1 MDWTVQMNP
10 PWIPYPQIQSE
21 RNDLELLDKEK
32 GHEMAQL
39 ELVQDTLRKRHLQ
52 LDSLDKD
59 VENEIGSKRRE
70 IQVRDKG

>member
-1 MDWTVQMNP
+1 
-10 PWIPYPQIQSE
+10 
-21 RNDLELLDKEK
+21 
-32 GHEMAQL
+32 MAQL